1 GRGTGA
7 VAGGGGR
14 GAGCGGRRL
23 AAVRVRD
30 GRGAGAGLRD
40 GRARV
45 RGRAAPPA
53 RAGGARG
60 CARGARALRL
70 GGGSTIARQR
80 QTGRRRGVVPARD
93 CAGRAGRRGARR
105 LPGAGRRAAGPGRRG
120 GGPGELPAGAGRGRA
135 RRHDRPAGPGQ
146 DQRAGARG
154 CAAPAAPAVRILCR
168 VAFAAGAAVALACHH
183 GPRVAPAPDP
193 AADLARARALF
204 RRGDFGGALK
214 LFQRLTYELGA
225 ADSLLPEVRYSLAE
239 CYFQTGD
246 RVQAAHEFRDVA
258 DRYPTSEY
266 APLALLRAGDA
277 NLRLWRR
284 PELDPTYGENALA
297 IYQELAGRYPGTAAA
312 ARAQLHVQQLREWFA
327 EKDYK
332 NGMFYFR
339 RHAYDSGIIYFK

>member
-1 GRGTGA
+1 
-7 VAGGGGR
+7 
-14 GAGCGGRRL
+14 
-23 AAVRVRD
+23 
-30 GRGAGAGLRD
+30 
-40 GRARV
+40 
-45 RGRAAPPA
+45 
-53 RAGGARG
+53 
-60 CARGARALRL
+60 
-70 GGGSTIARQR
+70 
-80 QTGRRRGVVPARD
+80 
-93 CAGRAGRRGARR
+93 
-105 LPGAGRRAAGPGRRG
+105 
-120 GGPGELPAGAGRGRA
+120 
-135 RRHDRPAGPGQ
+135 
-146 DQRAGARG
+146 
-154 CAAPAAPAVRILCR
+154 VRILCR

-339 RHAYDSGIIYFK
+339 RHAYDSGIIYFKDVIANYPGTARVPDALLRLADSYRAIGYRDELRETCAHLREYFPRTEGLDRSCPPDSTGGAAGGGPPS